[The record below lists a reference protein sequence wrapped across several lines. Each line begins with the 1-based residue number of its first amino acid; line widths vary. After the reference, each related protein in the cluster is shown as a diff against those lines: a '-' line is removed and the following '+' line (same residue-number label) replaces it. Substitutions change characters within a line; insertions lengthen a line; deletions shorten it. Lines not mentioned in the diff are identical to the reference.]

1 MTPYVAA
8 VRAMVDDVID
18 PGETRIALISSLDML
33 RSKRAISPNRKHGNM
48 PLREAMIEITKGNPT
63 PEEIAARVAVL
74 TLAGR
79 TTQPRLASPRAGKWR
94 RSTSFAESNPVEP
107 NRRDRRWR
115 TWTTGWSCVGPA
127 HAPLPHRA
135 AQRRD
140 PNVAD
145 PGQVGP
151 LALMPSFPFVHDH
164 SITIATRSRR
174 C

>member
-1 MTPYVAA
+1 
-8 VRAMVDDVID
+8 
-18 PGETRIALISSLDML
+18 
-33 RSKRAISPNRKHGNM
+33 
-48 PLREAMIEITKGNPT
+48 MIEITKGNPT
-63 PEEIAARVAVL
+63 PEEIAALVAVL

-79 TTQPRLASPRAGKWR
+79 TTQPRLASPRAGEWR
-94 RSTSFAESNPVEP
+94 RSTPFAESNSVEP

-145 PGQVGP
+145 PGLDRSVETDADVLFLVPKGAHRGRP
-151 LALMPSFPFVHDH
+151 LTSAGLRSVFRCQFEPCDVACRYPHSLPHLRLADHDLPRVVDFVNWPG
-164 SITIATRSRR
+164 
-174 C
+174 CK